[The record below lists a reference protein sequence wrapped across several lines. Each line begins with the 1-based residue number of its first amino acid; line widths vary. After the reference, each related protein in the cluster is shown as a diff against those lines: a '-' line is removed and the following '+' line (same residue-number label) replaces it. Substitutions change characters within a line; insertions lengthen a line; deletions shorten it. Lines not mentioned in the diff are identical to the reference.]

1 MDWLFMD
8 MGYKKL
14 ESWNKFNLS
23 LSLKASFSLPLF
35 ENPEPNAFVK
45 IYGHGSGMVFK
56 TDGENTYYRGCGPRE
71 ALVFSGAWF
80 NPLENARKLS
90 RRKASYI
97 YKFWEVFPG
106 LSIAINPWDLR
117 AMFYSIFLSKNTRY
131 HVNTLRWLHG
141 MASRA
146 MYEERLFS
154 LDPRLFGRS
163 YQLAQLSE
171 IKPILNKILN
181 HITPGFRLIGSRK
194 AFSRVK
200 PRLLSLP
207 YVGSKSVYAFG
218 LFCLGLTFFAPTDR
232 HLMSIAKS
240 AGIVE
245 EDARIPEKR
254 LCLKY
259 DCFSDYN
266 CPLFK
271 VCTTVMLM
279 RNFGTM
285 AGWLQ
290 TATYLYGA
298 LYLSRKLDPINLLR
312 K

>member
-1 MDWLFMD
+1 ME
-8 MGYKKL
+8 YEKL
-14 ESWNKFNLS
+14 ESWNDFNLA
-23 LSLKASFSLPLF
+23 LSLRASFSLPLF

-45 IYGHGSGMVFK
+45 IYGHSLGAVFK
-56 TDGENTYYRGCGPRE
+56 TDEENTYYRGCSLKE

-131 HVNTLRWLHG
+131 HVNTIRWLHD
-141 MASRA
+141 MAASS
-146 MYEERLFS
+146 MCEEKLSS

-171 IKPILNKILN
+171 IKQSLNKVLN
-181 HITPGFRLIGSRK
+181 DITSGFRLIGSRK
-194 AFSRVK
+194 VFSRMK
-200 PRLLSLP
+200 SSFLSLP
-207 YVGSKSVYAFG
+207 YIGSKSVYAFG
-218 LFCLGLTFFAPTDR
+218 LFCLGLTFLAPTDR
-232 HLMSIAKS
+232 HLISITKS

-245 EDARIPEKR
+245 EDARMPEKR

-259 DCFSDYN
+259 DCFSIYN

-271 VCTTVMLM
+271 VCVTAMLM

>member
-1 MDWLFMD
+1 MLMDIDFKELDPWD
-8 MGYKKL
+8 G
-14 ESWNKFNLS
+14 FNLA

-35 ENPEPNAFVK
+35 ENPKPNVFVK
-45 IYGHGSGMVFK
+45 IYGHSSGAVFK
-56 TDGENTYYRGCGPRE
+56 INGKNTYYRGCSLRE

-80 NPLENARKLS
+80 NPLENSKKLS

-106 LSIAINPWDLR
+106 LSIAIDPWDLR

-131 HVNTLRWLHG
+131 HVNTVHWLHG
-141 MASRA
+141 MATVA
-146 MYEERLFS
+146 MHEEKLSS

-171 IKPILNKILN
+171 IKQSLNKILN
-181 HITPGFRLIGSRK
+181 NITPGFKLIGSRK
-194 AFSRVK
+194 AFSYLK
-200 PRLLSLP
+200 PKLLSLP
-207 YVGSKSVYAFG
+207 YVGSKSVHAFG

-245 EDARIPEKR
+245 EDAKIPEKR

-259 DCFSDYN
+259 DCFSSFN

-271 VCTTVMLM
+271 ACVTAILM

>member
-1 MDWLFMD
+1 
-8 MGYKKL
+8 MGYEKL
-14 ESWNKFNLS
+14 ESWNEFNLV

-45 IYGHGSGMVFK
+45 IYGRGSGAVFK
-56 TDGENTYYRGCGPRE
+56 INGKNTYYRGCSLRE

-106 LSIAINPWDLR
+106 LSIAINPWDLK

-131 HVNTLRWLHG
+131 HVNTVRWLHD
-141 MASRA
+141 MAVKA
-146 MYEERLFS
+146 MCEEKLPS
-154 LDPRLFGRS
+154 LDPKLFGKS
-163 YQLAQLSE
+163 YQLAQLSK
-171 IKPILNKILN
+171 IKRSLNEMLN
-181 HITPGFRLIGSRK
+181 NIAPGFRLIGSRK
-194 AFSRVK
+194 AFSNMK
-200 PRLLSLP
+200 PKLLSLP

-259 DCFSDYN
+259 DCFSNYN
-266 CPLFK
+266 CPLLK
-271 VCTTVMLM
+271 VCVTAMLM